1 MLTGPRQKFLSD
13 LEGFGIWCA
22 YSLYSYLYLQYVH
35 LFILIPL
42 SISISHAHA
51 HTHSHAPS
59 FFSPCRTSEA
69 RHMMSH
75 YHTLRPSTAQLK
87 IRAREGVKAIVI
99 LDKSVEGLEAGE
111 HILAP
116 THQDEEAIAHRRMEI
131 GKERR
136 FRKHRVQKSHIS

>member
-22 YSLYSYLYLQYVH
+22 YSLYSYLCVQYMH

-59 FFSPCRTSEA
+59 FSFPLA
-69 RHMMSH
+69 APQ
-75 YHTLRPSTAQLK
+75 RPAT
-87 IRAREGVKAIVI
+87 
-99 LDKSVEGLEAGE
+99 
-111 HILAP
+111 
-116 THQDEEAIAHRRMEI
+116 
-131 GKERR
+131 
-136 FRKHRVQKSHIS
+136 